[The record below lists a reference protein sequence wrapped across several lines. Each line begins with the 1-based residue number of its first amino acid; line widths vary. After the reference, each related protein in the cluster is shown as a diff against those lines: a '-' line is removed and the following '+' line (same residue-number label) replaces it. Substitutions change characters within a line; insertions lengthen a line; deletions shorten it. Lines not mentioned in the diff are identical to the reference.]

1 MLDVYRLHYWW
12 RYPIWRDE
20 EEWHVTRYDGYVAI
34 AFPLLRSSL
43 TYFFLL
49 VLDVITLTLNLTLVN
64 RVNCT
69 S

>member
-1 MLDVYRLHYWW
+1 MGRHGMF
-12 RYPIWRDE
+12 
-20 EEWHVTRYDGYVAI
+20 HGYDGYVAI

-49 VLDVITLTLNLTLVN
+49 VLDVMTFTLYLTLVS
-64 RVNCT
+64 RVICT